1 MQPIL
6 LIMKGVIFF
15 ASKYG
20 STKQYSNW
28 IAQATGLTVFNI
40 NDAKTDLSNYDFLVL
55 GSPIIYYKLLN
66 RKWLRRN
73 WSTIVNKPII
83 LFTVSG
89 APAGKK
95 LDGWIANSNLPK
107 GFISKVKHIALRGR
121 QNPKELTLY
130 DRLMLIIGAIKNP
143 DPVARKEELHGFDYM
158 DKSSIEPIIKLVKQ
172 FQEKK

>member
-1 MQPIL
+1 
-6 LIMKGVIFF
+6 MKGAIFF

-28 IAQATGLTVFNI
+28 IAQTTGLPVFDI
-40 NDAKTDLSNYDFLVL
+40 NNAKTDLSNYDFLVL

-89 APAGKK
+89 ASAGKK

-107 GFISKVKHIALRGR
+107 NFISKVKHIALRGR

-143 DPVARKEELHGFDYM
+143 DPVARKEELHGFDFM
-158 DKSSIEPIIKLVKQ
+158 DKSSIEPILKLVKQ